1 MLREDF
7 GQNVRY
13 YRKEKKLTLEAAA
26 EVCDIS
32 SRYLGR
38 IERGIERGKA
48 SVGID
53 KIEKISKGLERT
65 GSSCRKTAGRKRIW
79 VRQLSDR
86 RKRDSTVLQGEAGG
100 KIE

>member
-38 IERGIERGKA
+38 IERGKA

-53 KIEKISKGLERT
+53 KIEKISKGLGVAVEKLLAARGYGKDSFQTDERE
-65 GSSCRKTAGRKRIW
+65 TAPFCKE
-79 VRQLSDR
+79 RQEE
-86 RKRDSTVLQGEAGG
+86 K
-100 KIE
+100 

>member
-53 KIEKISKGLERT
+53 KIEKISKGLGVAVEKLLAAR
-65 GSSCRKTAGRKRIW
+65 GYG
-79 VRQLSDR
+79 
-86 RKRDSTVLQGEAGG
+86 
-100 KIE
+100 

>member
-38 IERGIERGKA
+38 IERGKA

-79 VRQLSDR
+79 QRQLSDR